1 VGRSGVPNMTVESVL
16 RRVNDF
22 LPGGIRPLR
31 PLIRAFR
38 NGQAMVEFAL
48 IATLALVVLLVGIQF
63 ALIGQAALAVSQASY
78 IGARFASV
86 NTNALQADVVTQIKS
101 QGSPTITSPANA
113 LTVTMTCLNS
123 GGASIA
129 CAAPRPFGQ
138 QISVKIR
145 YDATSKIFL
154 PSNTL
159 LGITFPTNLTATENA
174 MTE

>member
-1 VGRSGVPNMTVESVL
+1 
-16 RRVNDF
+16 VNDF
-22 LPGGIRPLR
+22 LSGRIKLPR

-78 IGARFASV
+78 LGARFASV
-86 NTNALQADVVTQIKS
+86 NTNALQADVIAQINA
-101 QGSPTITSPANA
+101 QGSPTITTPANA
-113 LTVTMTCLNS
+113 LTVTMTCLDSAN
-123 GGASIA
+123 ASIA
-129 CAAPRPFGQ
+129 CAAPRPFGEQ
-138 QISVKIR
+138 VSVNIR